1 MPGDFDDF
9 QAQQDLG
16 ILEEATKIEQDP
28 KRLSA
33 IQTMA
38 KKTLKRAE
46 DVAKN
51 TETPE
56 DLAMKRDGFV
66 TRTPK
71 DVGL

>member
-1 MPGDFDDF
+1 MGDFEDF

-16 ILEEATKIEQDP
+16 ILEEATKIENDP

-51 TETPE
+51 NPGADEE
-56 DLAMKRDGFV
+56 AMKRDGFV